1 MFHFVLSGT
10 DERGPAL
17 SIMKCWQLCL
27 QHTCWIWPRLKS
39 ALHPSC
45 PKPLSSPAWITVI
58 ASLPMFPMLAL
69 TSHLILPPALQP
81 EGSCQNKS
89 HIKLFFNSN
98 TPSQIYHCLTWSKSQ
113 ILAESSKAGILAHS
127 VSRAHP
133 LRHSFHKALNFEAG
147 LQFVILSTF
156 PTIDLYHPVAGLP
169 RWR

>member
-1 MFHFVLSGT
+1 MKEVQHYPSWNVDNSVS
-10 DERGPAL
+10 
-17 SIMKCWQLCL
+17 SIHAESDHVSQ
-27 QHTCWIWPRLKS
+27 S

-58 ASLPMFPMLAL
+58 AALPMFPMLAL

-98 TPSQIYHCLTWSKSQ
+98 TPSQIYHCLTWSKSP
-113 ILAESSKAGILAHS
+113 ILAESSKAGILAHP

-147 LQFVILSTF
+147 LQLVFILSTF
-156 PTIDLYHPVAGLP
+156 PTIDLHHPVAGLP

>member
-1 MFHFVLSGT
+1 MKEVQHYPSWNVDNSVS
-10 DERGPAL
+10 
-17 SIMKCWQLCL
+17 SI
-27 QHTCWIWPRLKS
+27 HAESDHVSRS

-45 PKPLSSPAWITVI
+45 PKPLSLPAWITGI

-69 TSHLILPPALQP
+69 TSLLILPPTLQP

-89 HIKLFFNSN
+89 HIKLFFYSN
-98 TPSQIYHCLTWSKSQ
+98 IPSKIYRCLTWSKSQ

-147 LQFVILSTF
+147 LQLVSILSTF

-169 RWR
+169 RWH